1 MLRIVFKNLEPSQLA
16 RNVVKDRIEPVLEK
30 FPALGEHRVTLTL
43 EMENSPTQAG
53 LDLFTVTSI
62 VSGPTFK
69 NLKLRKSAE
78 NFYQATAEL
87 VDAFSELL
95 SQETDRRKKIFR
107 STKLANGG
115 SHE

>member
-30 FPALGEHRVTLTL
+30 FPALEEHRVTLTL

-62 VSGPTFK
+62 VSGLTFK

-78 NFYQATAEL
+78 NFYQATAEF

-95 SQETDRRKKIFR
+95 RQETDRRKKI
-107 STKLANGG
+107 SIN
-115 SHE
+115 